1 MKIICTS
8 CNKVLGEQTPFDSSS
23 KIYAKCTD
31 CINKAKEEA
40 AKFKSKPRPG
50 EKQEVTLENG
60 LKGTLWVPGNK
71 KEKLSLDELVV
82 SGKKF
87 YCAKDKLEEFQKYLG
102 KIKSDEVEVIFL
114 HSMSVKL
121 DTPLKGRKKKEAIK
135 TEEKKN
141 KSIDYNC
148 TMKAPKYYAQLMFNS
163 MAERNQRVVEM
174 IAEAAI
180 KAYQKEQ
187 EEALNKAH
195 GISTKRD
202 LK

>member
-8 CNKVLGEQTPFDSSS
+8 CNKVLGEQVPFDNFS

-40 AKFKSKPRPG
+40 TKFKPKPKPG
-50 EKQEVTLENG
+50 EKQEVALENG
-60 LKGTLWVPGNK
+60 LKGILWVPGDK
-71 KEKLSLDELVV
+71 KEKLSLDELVI

-87 YCAKDKLEEFQKYLG
+87 YCAKDKLEGFQEYLG
-102 KIKSDEVEVIFL
+102 KIKSEEVEVTFL
-114 HSMSVKL
+114 HSMSIKL
-121 DTPLKGRKKKEAIK
+121 DAPLKGRKKKEPIK
-135 TEEKKN
+135 TEERKN

-148 TMKAPKYYAQLMFNS
+148 TMKVTKQYARVMFNT
-163 MAERNQRVVEM
+163 MAERNQKVVEM

-195 GISTKRD
+195 I
-202 LK
+202 